1 MTPKYSTKWPN
12 GSHKTTFKILFWKL
26 KSGFVKTF
34 ENEHCEKIFQDWLHA
49 FLIKLVYFQLHMELN
64 EDLSLDTSSQLK
76 MGHLKRF
83 FALGVQ

>member
-1 MTPKYSTKWPN
+1 MAHTKQPSKYFSESLN
-12 GSHKTTFKILFWKL
+12 QGSLKLLKMNIVKKT
-26 KSGFVKTF
+26 
-34 ENEHCEKIFQDWLHA
+34 FQDWLHT

-76 MGHLKRF
+76 MGHMKRF